1 MSERAGFIMHTDKYV
16 EVRQYDELGRRGFL
30 GWSLPTEVVEELVKW
45 WSEEG
50 NALREEL
57 KQKCLSAKS

>member
-1 MSERAGFIMHTDKYV
+1 MRKRAEFIMHTDKCV
-16 EVRQYDELGRRGFL
+16 EIRQYNELGTKQFL

-45 WSEEG
+45 WGEEG